1 MTDPLDLDA
10 LAELERKA
18 TEGPWWP
25 STPNDEYHDPSEVR
39 CRMGLSLKDRVLL
52 SANPHF
58 PFDDDLALVCALR
71 NHARTLIAE
80 ARRAREYRDALT
92 KQRMYAVATGKLTT
106 PSAMHA
112 MMQRMVDDIDDALL
126 RREDERG

>member
-1 MTDPLDLDA
+1 MADPLDLDA

-80 ARRAREYRDALT
+80 ARRARALEAYT
-92 KQRMYAVATGKLTT
+92 SHRGDCVYYEPWLVGAERPCSCGL
-106 PSAMHA
+106 S
-112 MMQRMVDDIDDALL
+112 ALL